1 MDTQTLDLSCPRC
14 GYDLRT
20 HVEMAA
26 DRCPEC
32 ALLLPGVARE
42 PAATYLE
49 RYAQCLAAHR
59 ARLRKGWHDWTGMGA
74 PLLLGGADRPRGL
87 LILLAL
93 FAAVLI
99 WSGIHPH
106 DRFTWMLEVAP
117 AVIGVAV
124 LVATYHRF
132 RFTGLAYVLIF
143 VHACILCVGGR
154 YTYAEVP
161 LGNWIR
167 DAFGLA
173 RNHYDRLGHF
183 AQGFVPAILAR
194 EILRRCSPVRRG
206 KWLAFLVI
214 CICLSISAAYELLEW
229 AVAAMTGQAADAFL
243 GTQGDPWDTQKDMAL
258 AGLGAVVALLCLG
271 RAHDHALRRLG
282 FDPGGGEGSAPRS

>member
-32 ALLLPGVARE
+32 SLILPGVARE
-42 PAATYLE
+42 PAGTYLE
-49 RYAQCLAAHR
+49 RYAHCLAAHR
-59 ARLRKGWHDWTGMGA
+59 TRLRKGWHDQASGGVDWSS
-74 PLLLGGADRPRGL
+74 PLQLVETPRGHLTL
-87 LILLAL
+87 LFL
-93 FAAVLI
+93 FIAVLI
-99 WSGIHPH
+99 WSGVHPR

-117 AVIGVAV
+117 AVIGVAI
-124 LVATYHRF
+124 LMATYRRF
-132 RFTGLAYVLIF
+132 RFSGLAYALIF

-194 EILRRCSPVRRG
+194 EILLRCSPVRRG

-214 CICLSISAAYELLEW
+214 CICLAISATYELLEW
-229 AVAAMTGQAADAFL
+229 AVAALILLSRVHDR
-243 GTQGDPWDTQKDMAL
+243 
-258 AGLGAVVALLCLG
+258 ALLRSGAGAGPSCG
-271 RAHDHALRRLG
+271 DRDA
-282 FDPGGGEGSAPRS
+282 PGSVC